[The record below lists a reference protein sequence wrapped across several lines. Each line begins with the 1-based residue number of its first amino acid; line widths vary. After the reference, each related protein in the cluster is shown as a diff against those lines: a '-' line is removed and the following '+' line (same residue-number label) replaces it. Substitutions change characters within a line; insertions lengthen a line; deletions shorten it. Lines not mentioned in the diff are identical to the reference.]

1 MQKRSAN
8 RDLAIQQGQK
18 TYKSKP
24 CKKCGSEEKYVS
36 SYGCVS
42 CNIEKNSHKLFD
54 DELMN
59 KYRTPAVVNSKTYR
73 YRTRKKNQMP
83 ANADTKLILKF
94 YEESERLTKETGVK
108 YSVDHII
115 PISKGGL
122 HHQDNLQVITLSEN
136 SKKGN
141 KLCQQS
147 S

>member
-1 MQKRSAN
+1 MQKRSEK
-8 RDLAIQQGQK
+8 RDLAIQQGLK
-18 TYKSKP
+18 TYLSTP

-36 SYGCVS
+36 SYGCVK

-54 DELMN
+54 EELMS
-59 KYRTPAVVNSKTYR
+59 KYRTPALANSKTYR
-73 YRTRKKNQMP
+73 YRTKKRNQMP
-83 ANADTKLILKF
+83 DDADPKKILKF
-94 YEESERLTKETGVK
+94 YEEAERLTKETGIK

-136 SKKGN
+136 SRKGN
-141 KLCQQS
+141 RLCQQS